1 MQTRN
6 CILSVGLILLKA
18 ISAAQ
23 SQSRNAGAGNGNAY
37 DPQQVLVLA
46 KTATIGSQIGE
57 VAQTGR
63 WMWDPT
69 PNELETHYIRFVRL
83 TRE

>member
-6 CILSVGLILLKA
+6 CILSVGLILLTA
-18 ISAAQ
+18 ISAAP
-23 SQSRNAGAGNGNAY
+23 SQSRDPGAGNGNAY
-37 DPQQVLVLA
+37 EPKQVLVSA

-63 WMWDPT
+63 WMRDLT
-69 PNELETHYIRFVRL
+69 PNDLETH
-83 TRE
+83 